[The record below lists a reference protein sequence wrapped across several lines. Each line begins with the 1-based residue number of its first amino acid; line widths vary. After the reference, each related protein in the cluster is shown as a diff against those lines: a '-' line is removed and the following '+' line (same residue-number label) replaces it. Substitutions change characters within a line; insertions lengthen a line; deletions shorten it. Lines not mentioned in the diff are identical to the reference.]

1 MDAFKTRLEYL
12 FKRYYNNSATDA
24 ERSELMS
31 LINQLKDNTELSGL
45 LEQAWQG
52 LHAGEQVFSPD
63 ESESLLQRILG
74 NQKAVETVFAIQEKK
89 PKSWWRY
96 AAAAA
101 ILLFLAGGSWV
112 WITSNRQ
119 AGDNI
124 LKQDIQV
131 THDLPPGHDGA
142 ILTLANGKQVILD
155 SAQNGTL
162 TSQGN
167 IQLVKQN
174 GQLTYTGKISS
185 SEVLY
190 NTMTTPKGRKYE
202 LILSDGTK
210 VTLDAASSIRY
221 PTVFT
226 GKERRVE
233 ITGQAYFEVTHDAA
247 KPFIVQKNEMSV
259 QVYGTEFNVYA
270 YDDEAM
276 IKTTLVRGSVKV
288 SNSGPSGTLKT
299 QLLTPGQQ
307 AMTTTGGPIHVDKNA
322 DVEQAIAWKNGF
334 FQFRETDLKTIMR
347 QIMRWYDVEV
357 VYDENIIDRYF
368 TADISRDK
376 NLSAL
381 LKILELS
388 DIHFKLQGKT
398 LTVKP

>member
-1 MDAFKTRLEYL
+1 MNEFKTRLEFL
-12 FKRYYNNSATDA
+12 FKRFYNNSATDT
-24 ERSELMS
+24 EKSELMS

-45 LEQAWQG
+45 LEQAWQDIQ
-52 LHAGEQVFSPD
+52 AEQVFSRD
-63 ESESLLQRILG
+63 EGENMLKHILG
-74 NQKAVETVFAIQEKK
+74 TQIVEKTVFAIPEKK

-101 ILLFLAGGSWV
+101 ILLFLAGGSWI
-112 WITSNRQ
+112 WITSNKQ
-119 AGDNI
+119 AGDKI
-124 LKQDIQV
+124 VKQEIPM

-142 ILTLANGKQVILD
+142 ILKVANGEEVILD

-162 TSQGN
+162 TNQGN

-174 GQLTYTGKISS
+174 GQLIYNGETSS

-221 PTVFT
+221 PTVFA

-233 ITGQAYFEVTHDAA
+233 ITGQAYFEVRHDTA

-259 QVYGTEFNVYA
+259 QVYGTEFNVNA
-270 YDDEAM
+270 YDDEPAM
-276 IKTTLVRGSVKV
+276 KTTLVKGKVKV
-288 SNSGPSGTLKT
+288 SNASTEQGRKT
-299 QLLTPGQQ
+299 QMLDPGQQ
-307 AMTTTGGPIHVDKNA
+307 AIITKTGAIDLDRNA
-322 DVEQAIAWKNGF
+322 DVELAIAWKNGY

-347 QIMRWYDVEV
+347 QVMRWYDVDV
-357 VYDENIIDRYF
+357 VYDNNIIDRYF
-368 TADISRDK
+368 TADISRNK

-388 DIHFKLQGKT
+388 DIHFNLRGKT

>member
-1 MDAFKTRLEYL
+1 MNTSKTRLEYL
-12 FKRYYNNSATDA
+12 FNRYYDNSATDA

-52 LHAGEQVFSPD
+52 IHTGERVFSHD
-63 ESESLLQRILG
+63 EGESMLQHILG
-74 NQKAVETVFAIQEKK
+74 SQRAEETAFAIQEKK

-112 WITSNRQ
+112 WITSNRH

-124 LKQDIQV
+124 VKQDIQV

-142 ILTLANGKQVILD
+142 ILTLANGEQVILD

-162 TSQGN
+162 ASQGN
-167 IQLVKQN
+167 IELVKRN
-174 GQLTYTGKISS
+174 GQLTYNGKATS

-190 NTMTTPKGRKYE
+190 NTMTTPKGRKYD

-210 VTLDAASSIRY
+210 VILDAASSIRY
-221 PTVFT
+221 PTSFT
-226 GKERRVE
+226 RKERRVE
-233 ITGQAYFEVTHDAA
+233 INGQAYFEVTPDAR

-259 QVYGTEFNVYA
+259 QVYGTEFNVNA

-276 IKTTLVRGSVKV
+276 IKTTLIKGSVKV
-288 SNSGPSGTLKT
+288 SNASPSGSLHT

-307 AMTTTGGPIHVDKNA
+307 AMTTKAGTISLDKNA

-357 VYDENIIDRYF
+357 VYEENIIDRYF
-368 TADISRDK
+368 TADISRNK
-376 NLSAL
+376 NLTAL

>member
-1 MDAFKTRLEYL
+1 MDAFKTRLECL

-45 LEQAWQG
+45 LEQAWQD

-63 ESESLLQRILG
+63 ESESMLQRILG
-74 NQKAVETVFAIQEKK
+74 NQKAEETVLALQEKK

-101 ILLFLAGGSWV
+101 ILLFLAGGGWV
-112 WITSNRQ
+112 WITSNRH

-124 LKQDIQV
+124 VKQDIQV
-131 THDLPPGHDGA
+131 THDLPPGRDGA
-142 ILTLANGKQVILD
+142 ILTLANGEQVILD

-174 GQLTYTGKISS
+174 GQLTYTGKMSS

-276 IKTTLVRGSVKV
+276 IKTTLVRGSVEV
-288 SNSGPSGTLKT
+288 SNSDPSGTLKT

-307 AMTTTGGPIHVDKNA
+307 AITTKSGTIGLDKKA

>member
-1 MDAFKTRLEYL
+1 MEAFKTRLEYL

-31 LINQLKDNTELSGL
+31 LVNQLKDNTELSGL

-52 LHAGEQVFSPD
+52 THAGEQVFSHD
-63 ESESLLQRILG
+63 ESESMLQHILG
-74 NQKAVETVFAIQEKK
+74 NQKVEETVFALQEKK

-101 ILLFLAGGSWV
+101 ILLFLAGGSWM
-112 WITSNRQ
+112 WLTSNRH
-119 AGDNI
+119 ADDKI
-124 LKQDIQV
+124 VKQDVQV
-131 THDLPPGHDGA
+131 TNDLPPGHDGA
-142 ILTLANGKQVILD
+142 ILTLANGEQVILD

-174 GQLTYTGKISS
+174 GQLTYTGKMSS

-190 NTMTTPKGRKYE
+190 NTMTTPKGRKFE

-221 PTVFT
+221 PTIFA

-233 ITGQAYFEVTHDAA
+233 ITGQAYFEVKHSAA

-288 SNSGPSGTLKT
+288 SNSNSSGTLKT
-299 QLLTPGQQ
+299 QMLAPGQQ
-307 AMTTTGGPIHVDKNA
+307 AIVTKNGTIGLDKNA

-347 QIMRWYDVEV
+347 QVMRWYDVEV
-357 VYDENIIDRYF
+357 IYDENIIDRYF
-368 TADISRDK
+368 TADISRNN
-376 NLSAL
+376 NLAAL

>member
-12 FKRYYNNSATDA
+12 FKRYYYNSATDA

-31 LINQLKDNTELSGL
+31 LINQLKDNTELSAL
-45 LEQAWQG
+45 LEHTWQNIQA
-52 LHAGEQVFSPD
+52 EQVFSRD
-63 ESESLLQRILG
+63 EGENMLQQILG
-74 NQKAVETVFAIQEKK
+74 DQSAEKTVFAIQEKK
-89 PKSWWRY
+89 TKNWWRY

-101 ILLFLAGGSWV
+101 ILLFLAGGI
-112 WITSNRQ
+112 WITSNKR
-119 AGDNI
+119 ADNNI
-124 LKQDIQV
+124 VKKQDIKV

-142 ILTLANGKQVILD
+142 ILTLANGEQLMLD
-155 SAQNGTL
+155 SAQNGAL

-174 GQLTYTGKISS
+174 GQLAYIGKMPSS
-185 SEVLY
+185 GVLY

-202 LILSDGTK
+202 LLLSDGTK

-233 ITGQAYFEVTHDAA
+233 ITGQAYFDVAHNAA
-247 KPFIVQKNEMSV
+247 KPFIVQKDEMSV
-259 QVYGTEFNVYA
+259 QVYGTRFNINA
-270 YDDEAM
+270 YDDEAT
-276 IKTTLVRGSVKV
+276 IKTTLVSGSVKV
-288 SNSGPSGTLKT
+288 TNSSSPGSSKT
-299 QLLTPGQQ
+299 QLLAPGQQ
-307 AMTTTGGPIHVDKNA
+307 AIVTKSGTIALDKNA

-334 FQFRETDLKTIMR
+334 FQFRETELKTIMR
-347 QIMRWYDVEV
+347 QVMRWYDVEV
-357 VYDENIIDRYF
+357 IYDENIVDRYF

-376 NLSAL
+376 NLAAL

>member
-12 FKRYYNNSATDA
+12 FKRYYNNAATDA

-226 GKERRVE
+226 EKERRVE

-276 IKTTLVRGSVKV
+276 IKTTLVRGRVKV